1 MSRVIQVAAMLVI
14 AGGVGVCEDRGTPK
28 PPTPPRA
35 TAPKAV
41 GGMPKKDGLPK
52 AGVRITNPA
61 NPAER
66 LYRMTPDQRERALEK
81 LPAAQQERIRTQ
93 LKWFDSLGPVQ
104 QQVVLNRAERLAAL
118 PPEKRREVVLSMQE
132 FNRLDP
138 DRRPQVGNALRR
150 LQNATEE
157 QRKAFFDGPVFHQ
170 DFTAEEQKILLDLS
184 LIMRS
189 GQ

>member
-1 MSRVIQVAAMLVI
+1 M
-14 AGGVGVCEDRGTPK
+14 CK
-28 PPTPPRA
+28 PS
-35 TAPKAV
+35 
-41 GGMPKKDGLPK
+41 
-52 AGVRITNPA
+52 
-61 NPAER
+61 
-66 LYRMTPDQRERALEK
+66 
-81 LPAAQQERIRTQ
+81 AQQERIRTQ

-132 FNRLDP
+132 LNRLGP

-150 LQNATEE
+150 LQNATDE
-157 QRKAFFDGPVFHQ
+157 QRKAFFDGPDFHNE
-170 DFTAEEQKILLDLS
+170 FTAEEQKIILDLS